1 MEENKVSTKN
11 AVAIIAVALVSFS
24 GIMAETAMNVT
35 FPVLTRYFSTSLN
48 SIQWV
53 TTAYLLSVTIM
64 ITTSAYLNKRYN
76 TRYLWLASLI
86 SFATGTLVGGLA
98 SNLPVLLIGRVLE
111 GVAAGISMPLMFN
124 LIVQLVPRSK
134 IGVWMGIGSMVV
146 SLAPSFGPTYGG
158 ALIDTLGWR
167 SIFFILLIVP
177 IMSLLLGW
185 KTIDNSKETQANV
198 SFDVLAFG
206 LLSVS
211 LITALILINQLENGT
226 VNILLLVVTIVSLA
240 GFVIRSLTSKQTF
253 LNIRLLSNSKFLF
266 LLLPVVLYMFANL
279 GINLLLPNYSQKILN
294 TSSFWAGFSLLP
306 GTLLGGILNPYFG
319 HLYDKHGDRTPLL
332 VGNTIFG
339 ISLLVMAYFTKNLGI
354 ISFIFMYMI
363 FTFGRNMAFS
373 IGMTASIDELSRDK
387 KTDAT
392 AILQS
397 SQMFMGALGTTVA
410 ALYGAQKSGLAV
422 GFQHFLWL
430 LFFISL
436 IIFVMFF
443 ARQKTGNK

>member
-1 MEENKVSTKN
+1 MENKVSTKN
-11 AVAIIAVALVSFS
+11 AMAIIAVALVSFS

-86 SFATGTLVGGLA
+86 FFATGTLVGGLA

-111 GVAAGISMPLMFN
+111 GLAAGISMPLMFN

-177 IMSLLLGW
+177 IISLLLGW
-185 KTIDNSKETQANV
+185 RTIDNSEETQANV

-226 VNILLLVVTIVSLA
+226 VNILLLGVTIVSLT

-294 TSSFWAGFSLLP
+294 TPSFWAGFSLLP

-319 HLYDKHGDRTPLL
+319 HLYDKHGDKTPLL
-332 VGNTIFG
+332 VGNMIFG

-354 ISFIFMYMI
+354 IAFILMYMI

-397 SQMFMGALGTTVA
+397 AQMFMGALGTTVA

-436 IIFVMFF
+436 VIFIMFF

>member
-1 MEENKVSTKN
+1 MENKVSTKN
-11 AVAIIAVALVSFS
+11 AMAIIAVALVSFS

-86 SFATGTLVGGLA
+86 FFATGTLVGVLA

-111 GVAAGISMPLMFN
+111 GLAAGISMPLMFN

-177 IMSLLLGW
+177 IISLLLGW
-185 KTIDNSKETQANV
+185 RTIDNSEETQANV

-226 VNILLLVVTIVSLA
+226 VNILLLGVTIVSLT

-319 HLYDKHGDRTPLL
+319 HLYDKHGDKTPLL
-332 VGNTIFG
+332 VGNMIFG

-354 ISFIFMYMI
+354 IAFILMYMI

-397 SQMFMGALGTTVA
+397 AQMFMGALGTTVA

-436 IIFVMFF
+436 VIFIMFF

>member
-1 MEENKVSTKN
+1 MENKVSTKN
-11 AVAIIAVALVSFS
+11 AMAIIAVALVSFS

-35 FPVLTRYFSTSLN
+35 FPVLTGYFSTSLN
-48 SIQWV
+48 SIQWL

-86 SFATGTLVGGLA
+86 FFATGTLVGGLA

-111 GVAAGISMPLMFN
+111 GLAAGISMPLMFN

-177 IMSLLLGW
+177 IISLLLGW
-185 KTIDNSKETQANV
+185 RTIDNSEETQANV

-226 VNILLLVVTIVSLA
+226 VNILLLGVTIVRDRKS
-240 GFVIRSLTSKQTF
+240 
-253 LNIRLLSNSKFLF
+253 
-266 LLLPVVLYMFANL
+266 VV
-279 GINLLLPNYSQKILN
+279 
-294 TSSFWAGFSLLP
+294 
-306 GTLLGGILNPYFG
+306 
-319 HLYDKHGDRTPLL
+319 
-332 VGNTIFG
+332 
-339 ISLLVMAYFTKNLGI
+339 
-354 ISFIFMYMI
+354 
-363 FTFGRNMAFS
+363 
-373 IGMTASIDELSRDK
+373 
-387 KTDAT
+387 
-392 AILQS
+392 
-397 SQMFMGALGTTVA
+397 
-410 ALYGAQKSGLAV
+410 
-422 GFQHFLWL
+422 
-430 LFFISL
+430 
-436 IIFVMFF
+436 
-443 ARQKTGNK
+443 

>member
-1 MEENKVSTKN
+1 MENKVSTKN
-11 AVAIIAVALVSFS
+11 AMAIIAVALVSFS

-86 SFATGTLVGGLA
+86 FFATGTLVGGLA

-111 GVAAGISMPLMFN
+111 GLAAGISMPLMFN

-177 IMSLLLGW
+177 IISLLLGW
-185 KTIDNSKETQANV
+185 RTIDNSEETQANV

-226 VNILLLVVTIVSLA
+226 VNILLLGVTIVSLT

-319 HLYDKHGDRTPLL
+319 HLYDKHGDKTPLL
-332 VGNTIFG
+332 VGNMIFG

-354 ISFIFMYMI
+354 IAFILMYMI
-363 FTFGRNMAFS
+363 FTFGHNMAFS

-397 SQMFMGALGTTVA
+397 AQMFMGALGTTVA
-410 ALYGAQKSGLAV
+410 ALYGAQKSDLAV

-436 IIFVMFF
+436 VIFIMFF

>member
-1 MEENKVSTKN
+1 MENKVSTKN
-11 AVAIIAVALVSFS
+11 AMAIIAVALVSFS

-86 SFATGTLVGGLA
+86 FFATGTLVGGLA

-111 GVAAGISMPLMFN
+111 GLAAGISMPLMFN

-177 IMSLLLGW
+177 IISLLLGW
-185 KTIDNSKETQANV
+185 RTIDNSEETQANV

-226 VNILLLVVTIVSLA
+226 VNILLLGVTIVSLT

-266 LLLPVVLYMFANL
+266 LLIPVVLYMFANL

-319 HLYDKHGDRTPLL
+319 HLYDKHGDKTPLL
-332 VGNTIFG
+332 VGI
-339 ISLLVMAYFTKNLGI
+339 
-354 ISFIFMYMI
+354 
-363 FTFGRNMAFS
+363 
-373 IGMTASIDELSRDK
+373 
-387 KTDAT
+387 
-392 AILQS
+392 
-397 SQMFMGALGTTVA
+397 
-410 ALYGAQKSGLAV
+410 
-422 GFQHFLWL
+422 
-430 LFFISL
+430 
-436 IIFVMFF
+436 
-443 ARQKTGNK
+443 

>member
-1 MEENKVSTKN
+1 MENKVSTKN
-11 AVAIIAVALVSFS
+11 AMAIIAVALVSFS

-35 FPVLTRYFSTSLN
+35 FPVLTGYFSTSLN
-48 SIQWV
+48 SIQWL

-86 SFATGTLVGGLA
+86 FFATGTLVGGLA

-111 GVAAGISMPLMFN
+111 GLAAGISMPLMFN

-177 IMSLLLGW
+177 IISLLLGW
-185 KTIDNSKETQANV
+185 RTIDNSEETQANV

-226 VNILLLVVTIVSLA
+226 VNILLLGVTIVSLT

-319 HLYDKHGDRTPLL
+319 HLYDKHGDKTPLL
-332 VGNTIFG
+332 VGNMIFG

-354 ISFIFMYMI
+354 IAFILMYMI

-397 SQMFMGALGTTVA
+397 AQMFMGALGTTVA

-436 IIFVMFF
+436 VIFIMFF

>member
-1 MEENKVSTKN
+1 MENKVSTKN
-11 AVAIIAVALVSFS
+11 AMAIIAVALVSFS

-86 SFATGTLVGGLA
+86 FFATGTLVGGLA

-111 GVAAGISMPLMFN
+111 GLAAGISMPLVFN

-177 IMSLLLGW
+177 IISLLLGW
-185 KTIDNSKETQANV
+185 RTIDNSEETQANV

-226 VNILLLVVTIVSLA
+226 VNILLLGVTIVSLT

-319 HLYDKHGDRTPLL
+319 HLYDKHGDKTPLL
-332 VGNTIFG
+332 VGNMIFG

-354 ISFIFMYMI
+354 IAFILMYMI

-397 SQMFMGALGTTVA
+397 AQMFMGALGTTVA

-436 IIFVMFF
+436 VIFIMFF

>member
-1 MEENKVSTKN
+1 MENKVSTKN
-11 AVAIIAVALVSFS
+11 AMAIIAVALVSFS

-86 SFATGTLVGGLA
+86 FFATGTLVGGLA

-111 GVAAGISMPLMFN
+111 GLAAGISMPLMFN

-177 IMSLLLGW
+177 IISLLLGW
-185 KTIDNSKETQANV
+185 RTIDNSEETQANV

-226 VNILLLVVTIVSLA
+226 VNILLLGVTIVSLT

-319 HLYDKHGDRTPLL
+319 HLYDKHGDKTPLL
-332 VGNTIFG
+332 VGNMIFG

-354 ISFIFMYMI
+354 IAFILMYMI

-397 SQMFMGALGTTVA
+397 AQMFMGALGTTVA

-436 IIFVMFF
+436 VIFIMFF
-443 ARQKTGNK
+443 ARQKKGNK

>member
-1 MEENKVSTKN
+1 MENKVSTKN
-11 AVAIIAVALVSFS
+11 AMAIIAVALVSFS

-86 SFATGTLVGGLA
+86 FFATGTLVGGLA

-111 GVAAGISMPLMFN
+111 GLAAGISMPLMFN

-177 IMSLLLGW
+177 IISLLLGW
-185 KTIDNSKETQANV
+185 RTIDNSEETQANV

-226 VNILLLVVTIVSLA
+226 VNILLLGVTIVSLT

-319 HLYDKHGDRTPLL
+319 HLYDKHGDKTPLL
-332 VGNTIFG
+332 VGNMIFG

-354 ISFIFMYMI
+354 IAFILMYMI
-363 FTFGRNMAFS
+363 FTFGHNMAFS

-397 SQMFMGALGTTVA
+397 AQMFMGALGTTVA

-436 IIFVMFF
+436 VIFIMFF

>member
-1 MEENKVSTKN
+1 MENKVSTKN
-11 AVAIIAVALVSFS
+11 AMAIIAVALVSFS

-35 FPVLTRYFSTSLN
+35 FPVLTGYFSTSLN

-86 SFATGTLVGGLA
+86 FFATGTLVGGLA

-111 GVAAGISMPLMFN
+111 GLAAGISMPLMFN

-177 IMSLLLGW
+177 IISLLLGW
-185 KTIDNSKETQANV
+185 RTIDNSEETQANV

-226 VNILLLVVTIVSLA
+226 VNILLLGVTIVSLT

-319 HLYDKHGDRTPLL
+319 HLYDKHGDKTPLL
-332 VGNTIFG
+332 VGNMIFG

-354 ISFIFMYMI
+354 IAFILMYMI

-397 SQMFMGALGTTVA
+397 AQMFMSALGTTVA

-436 IIFVMFF
+436 VIFIMFF

>member
-1 MEENKVSTKN
+1 MENKVSTKN
-11 AVAIIAVALVSFS
+11 AMAIIAVALVSFS

-48 SIQWV
+48 SIQWI

-76 TRYLWLASLI
+76 TRYLWLTSLI
-86 SFATGTLVGGLA
+86 FFATGTLVGGLA

-111 GVAAGISMPLMFN
+111 GLAAGISMPLMFN

-177 IMSLLLGW
+177 IISLLLGW
-185 KTIDNSKETQANV
+185 RTIDNSEETQANV

-226 VNILLLVVTIVSLA
+226 VNILLLGVTIVSLT

-319 HLYDKHGDRTPLL
+319 HLYDKHGDKTPLL
-332 VGNTIFG
+332 VGNMIFG

-354 ISFIFMYMI
+354 IAFILMYMI

-397 SQMFMGALGTTVA
+397 AQMFMGALGTTVA

-436 IIFVMFF
+436 VIFIMFF

>member
-1 MEENKVSTKN
+1 MENKVSTKN
-11 AVAIIAVALVSFS
+11 AMAIIAVALVFFS

-86 SFATGTLVGGLA
+86 FFATGTLVGGLA

-111 GVAAGISMPLMFN
+111 GLAAGISMPLMFN

-177 IMSLLLGW
+177 IISLLLGW
-185 KTIDNSKETQANV
+185 RTIDNSEETQANV

-226 VNILLLVVTIVSLA
+226 VNILLLGVTIVSLT

-319 HLYDKHGDRTPLL
+319 HLYDKHGDKTPLL
-332 VGNTIFG
+332 VGNMIFG

-354 ISFIFMYMI
+354 IAFILMYMI

-397 SQMFMGALGTTVA
+397 AQMFMGALGTTVA

-436 IIFVMFF
+436 VIFIMFF

>member
-1 MEENKVSTKN
+1 MENKVSTKN
-11 AVAIIAVALVSFS
+11 AMAIIAVALVSFS

-86 SFATGTLVGGLA
+86 FFATGTLVGGLA

-111 GVAAGISMPLMFN
+111 GLAAGISMPLMFN

-177 IMSLLLGW
+177 IISLLLGW
-185 KTIDNSKETQANV
+185 RTIDNSEETQANV

-226 VNILLLVVTIVSLA
+226 VNILLLGVTIVSLT

-319 HLYDKHGDRTPLL
+319 HLYDKHGDKTPLL
-332 VGNTIFG
+332 VGNMIFG

-354 ISFIFMYMI
+354 IAFILMYMI

-397 SQMFMGALGTTVA
+397 AQMFMGALGTTVA
-410 ALYGAQKSGLAV
+410 ALYGAQKSDLAV

-436 IIFVMFF
+436 VIFIMFF